1 MRSSSSRRRGD
12 AEAKIKSSRSSMIP
26 GFYRKPTAAPGPRLG
41 SIVWVM
47 SRLSRSFVLTLAG
60 TLGGVVAPAAPS
72 RAAPLAD
79 HQEILLWPGT
89 APGSAKVTAEE
100 KIVERSKDPSIP
112 DRVVTGITKPSLT
125 AFVPAK
131 PNGIALVVASGGGY
145 EREVIDKEGVEVA
158 RAFVPKGITVF
169 LLKYR
174 LPAEGH
180 ENGRDVPLQDGQ
192 RAVRVV
198 RANAGPW
205 GVDPSKIGV
214 MGFSAGGHLAAYL
227 GARFAA
233 KVNDPVDDIDRT
245 SARPDFLI
253 LLYPVVSM
261 EDGVIHAGSKRALLG
276 ANPGKDLV
284 AAYSADHQ
292 VGKTTPRTL
301 LMLADDDASVPPE
314 NSIRYYQALKRA
326 GVPAE
331 LHIFAHGGHGFGIR
345 KAAGLPVGNWP
356 NIAWDWMAQSGLGR

>member
-1 MRSSSSRRRGD
+1 VAARQIHVAQVICGVILMGVILIAASG
-12 AEAKIKSSRSSMIP
+12 
-26 GFYRKPTAAPGPRLG
+26 TA
-41 SIVWVM
+41 S
-47 SRLSRSFVLTLAG
+47 
-60 TLGGVVAPAAPS
+60 AA
-72 RAAPLAD
+72 LAD
-79 HQEILLWPGT
+79 GQEILLWPGP
-89 APGSAKVTAEE
+89 APGSAKVTRKEMIE
-100 KIVERSKDPSIP
+100 ERSQDPAHP

-131 PNGIALVVASGGGY
+131 PNGSALIVASGGGY
-145 EREVIDKEGVEVA
+145 QREVIDKEGIEIA
-158 RAFVPKGITVF
+158 RAFAPRGTTVF

-174 LPAEGH
+174 LPDEGH

-198 RANAGPW
+198 RVNASRW
-205 GVDPSKIGV
+205 GIDPARIGV
-214 MGFSAGGHLAAYL
+214 MGFSAGGHLAAFL

-233 KVNDPVDDIDRT
+233 KVADPVDEIDRA

-253 LLYPVVSM
+253 LMYPVVTM
-261 EDGVIHAGSKRALLG
+261 EDGFAHAGSKRALLG
-276 ANPGKDLV
+276 ANPGNDLV
-284 AAYSADHQ
+284 AAYSADRQ
-292 VGKTTPRTL
+292 VGKAAPRTL
-301 LMLADDDASVPPE
+301 LVLADDDAAVLPE

-356 NIAWDWMAQSGLGR
+356 NLAWAWMLANGIVGK